1 MDLPE
6 FYIHKQN
13 RKIMCVKNQKVWFIT
28 GTSKGMGLHLT
39 KLLLTLGNKV
49 IATSRNTDALIEEI
63 KENRNNLYPLK
74 LDITSYADVKH
85 AVDAIIKKVGGI
97 DVVVNN
103 AGYSLVGSME
113 EMTDEEFRATM
124 DVNLFGTVN
133 ILRNV
138 MPYLRN
144 QQSGHIIN
152 ISSNAGYVGFEKA
165 TSYNAAKFGIIG
177 LSEALHQEVNNFGV
191 KVTVVAPGQ
200 FRTAFMDS
208 INYVKNRIEVYGI
221 DEAQKTWSMY
231 SGQQPG
237 DPEKLV
243 NILVKITEMEKPPL
257 HLLLGPDTYELVT
270 TKRKEEDAEFEEWKH
285 LTLSTNFD

>member
-1 MDLPE
+1 MSA
-6 FYIHKQN
+6 
-13 RKIMCVKNQKVWFIT
+13 KNQKVWFIT

-39 KLLLTLGNKV
+39 KLLLSLGHKV
-49 IATSRNTDALIEEI
+49 IATSRNTDALIEEVTEN
-63 KENRNNLYPLK
+63 KENLYPIK
-74 LDITSYADVKH
+74 LDITSDNEVKK
-85 AVDAIIKKVGGI
+85 AIDNIVKKVGNI

-103 AGYSLVGSME
+103 AGYSLVGSIE
-113 EMTDEEFRATM
+113 EMTDAEFRATL

-133 ILRNV
+133 VIRNV
-138 MPYLRN
+138 MPYLRK

-177 LSEALHQEVNNFGV
+177 LSEALAQEVKNFGI

-200 FRTAFMDS
+200 FRTEFMDS
-208 INYVKNRIEVYGI
+208 INYVKNRIAVYGI
-221 DEAQKTWSMY
+221 DEAEKMWSQF
-231 SGQQPG
+231 SGQQQG

-243 NILVKITEMEKPPL
+243 KILVNITEISQPPL

-270 TKRKEEDAEFEEWKH
+270 KKRKEEDSEFEQWKH